1 MPNTSTLKRYRA
13 VSIRTRNT
21 FTVMANSF
29 SCARALLP
37 ADAAIT
43 CRSAVPLNAVA
54 LGVIA

>member
-21 FTVMANSF
+21 FTVVANSLAG
-29 SCARALLP
+29 ARSLLP

-43 CRSAVPLNAVA
+43 RRTPVKLLEVA
-54 LGVIA
+54 S